1 MWFDMYVG
9 SYIAKKFLGALI
21 IVGCV
26 CIVYAGENF
35 RLLRALL
42 KEGWVLSPNQ
52 VESHASRL
60 FLLLAS
66 SRWILILRQ
75 DRKIEKNK
83 VIQGEKSII
92 LKFV

>member
-1 MWFDMYVG
+1 MWFDTYVG

-26 CIVYAGENF
+26 CIVYAGKNF

-52 VESHASRL
+52 VASHASRL

-75 DRKIEKNK
+75 D
-83 VIQGEKSII
+83 
-92 LKFV
+92 

>member
-1 MWFDMYVG
+1 MSLNRHCLSGMSMRGLIRV
-9 SYIAKKFLGALI
+9 SKVLHIAKKFLDALV

-60 FLLLAS
+60 FLLLARP
-66 SRWILILRQ
+66 RWILIS
-75 DRKIEKNK
+75 ET
-83 VIQGEKSII
+83 G
-92 LKFV
+92 